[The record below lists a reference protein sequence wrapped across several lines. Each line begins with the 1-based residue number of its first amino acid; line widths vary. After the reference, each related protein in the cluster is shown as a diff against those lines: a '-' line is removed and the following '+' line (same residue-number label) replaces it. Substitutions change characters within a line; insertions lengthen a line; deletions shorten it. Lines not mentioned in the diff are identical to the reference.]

1 MVKPVYKTETF
12 DLPNSF
18 CALIGKVRQKL
29 VDNADKELAPSE
41 LTFAQVIVLLK
52 LSNGSARTPGDFC
65 RSLDY
70 DPGSMTR
77 LLDRIENKGFIK
89 RVRSA
94 EDRRSV
100 ELELTEKGKELCPQL
115 IPIMVDL
122 NNRLLSGFSSSEVRT
137 LEELLKRVLVSD

>member
-1 MVKPVYKTETF
+1 MAKPIYKAETF

-18 CALIGKVRQKL
+18 CSLIGKVRQKL
-29 VDNADKELAPSE
+29 VDNADRELARSD

-52 LSNGSARTPGDFC
+52 LDNGSARTPSDFC
-65 RSLDY
+65 RSLNY

-77 LLDRIENKGFIK
+77 LLDRIESKGFIR

-100 ELELTEKGKELCPQL
+100 ELELTDKGKELCPQL
-115 IPIMVDL
+115 IPILVDL